1 MRLRCDTLPAKKT
14 PDRST
19 SPNTR
24 FDKSAVA
31 TTVPTVASIT
41 TDDYQGLV
49 RSLPSEPQEKVLI
62 DTMTMTAVS
71 AVTGTTANSG

>member
-19 SPNTR
+19 STNTR
-24 FDKSAVA
+24 LDKSAVA
-31 TTVPTVASIT
+31 TTMPTVASIT